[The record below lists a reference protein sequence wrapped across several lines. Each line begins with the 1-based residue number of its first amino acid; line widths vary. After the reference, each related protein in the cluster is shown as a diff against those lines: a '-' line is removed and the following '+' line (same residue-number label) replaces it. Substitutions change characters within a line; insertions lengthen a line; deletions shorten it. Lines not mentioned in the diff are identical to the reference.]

1 MAQQHAHIRDVLV
14 RSLSARLRRFL
25 RTQEGEAVLD
35 ETATRQAAQLRRAV
49 PDPHQDREAVELLL
63 TLYQARSLAGIGRED
78 RVAAQRDQEV
88 TDALQRCVERAG
100 WAEPWTVAR
109 DSEKGGLLNAG
120 HRAMALTEAARAA
133 VATAEGDNGRTAQAL
148 TACHE
153 AVEAVPDE
161 LPHLR
166 VSPLQLWAVALRLRF
181 EREGNPADLHACI
194 AKLREALSLAPPQH
208 PNRAPVV
215 DALGVALRVRYE
227 VAGALA
233 DLDEAVRW
241 SREATASSVPEGTER
256 PEVTAGYSHNLG
268 LALRRRYERLRRDED
283 LEEAVRRHRAAVA
296 HSRRGLPG
304 YATFQLGL
312 GNVLGE
318 IVPQGQ
324 GASPSPHDPDEVW
337 SEQLAAY
344 AEATAYAESPEVAA
358 SAAAARATA
367 LAKVPRGAGP
377 DAHLREPVPR
387 IERVMAEQELRSVL
401 AGLPEG
407 HPLLARIRHQLGR
420 TLMERAL
427 DEHSSRFIPEA
438 LALHRAAA
446 RQPTAD
452 IRAQITAAACWGTAA
467 MLLDKPGEG
476 ANAYEFAVSLLHKLA
491 RPHLALSDAEAGLN
505 FPALASD
512 AAACAWLAGD
522 AERALRLLESG
533 RGVLLGQGMRSR
545 DDLAELRAVEPRLAR
560 RLSAL
565 RSLFD
570 RTENPTNEDTGD
582 LRHAGAH
589 EWEALLTEIRVHL
602 PSFWRPPALGSLA
615 EQAAHGPVVVVN
627 VSRYGSAGFVLTG
640 PPPDGSL
647 RTVPLPL
654 LTPETAESHSA
665 TLRHAHSRLMDPA
678 AELLDHP
685 VQQSRIRDVLAW
697 LWDAVA
703 APVLGSLGPV
713 ERLWW
718 VPTGPLAALPLHAAG
733 RTGEPGMLDAAIS
746 SYTPTIAALAHA
758 RRPHR
763 SEAVPPL
770 HLVSRPSALIAA
782 VPAPPGAPAL
792 ARADEEAQLVTR
804 LLPNSRLLHGSAA
817 HREAL
822 LAALPGHPAAFHFSG
837 HAVADPAAPSAG
849 RLLAADRPLTV
860 ADIAALDLPGAHLAY
875 LSACA
880 TAYTGPHLS
889 DEALHLTS
897 ALQMTGFHHAI
908 GTLWAID
915 DTVALERV
923 RAFYSDPKWVTDP
936 ALALHHATLTA
947 RDANPLAPSH
957 WAGHVHSG
965 A

>member
-1 MAQQHAHIRDVLV
+1 MAQQHAHIRDALV
-14 RSLSARLRRFL
+14 RSLSARLHRYL
-25 RTQEGEAVLD
+25 GTQEGEAVLD
-35 ETATRQAAQLRRAV
+35 EIATRQAAQLRRAV
-49 PDPHQDREAVELLL
+49 PDPRQDREAVELLL
-63 TLYQARSLAGIGRED
+63 ALYQARLLAGSGRED
-78 RVAAQRDQEV
+78 RAAAQRDQEV
-88 TDALQRCVERAG
+88 RDALQRCVERAG
-100 WAEPWTVAR
+100 WAEPSTEVR
-109 DSEKGGLLNAG
+109 ESDKRRLLDAA
-120 HRAMALTEAARAA
+120 HEAVTLTEIARVALAAA
-133 VATAEGDNGRTAQAL
+133 VGDNGLTEQAL
-148 TACHE
+148 TVCHE
-153 AVEAVPDE
+153 AVAAVPDE

-166 VSPLQLWAVALRLRF
+166 VSPLQLWSATLRLRY
-181 EREGNPADLHACI
+181 ERESNPADLHACI
-194 AKLREALSLAPPQH
+194 AKLREVLSLIPSQH
-208 PNRAPVV
+208 PDRAAVV
-215 DALGVALRVRYE
+215 DELGVALRMRYE
-227 VAGALA
+227 AAGALA

-241 SREATASSVPEGTER
+241 SREATASSVPEGTEAA
-256 PEVTAGYSHNLG
+256 AGYSHNLG

-296 HSRRGLPG
+296 HSGRGLAG

-318 IVPQGQ
+318 IVAPGH
-324 GASPSPHDPDEVW
+324 GASPSPHAPHEVW

-344 AEATAYAESPEVAA
+344 AEAAAHAESPDVAA
-358 SAAAARATA
+358 SAAAARARA
-367 LAKVPRGAGP
+367 LTKVPRGAGP
-377 DAHLREPVPR
+377 DTHLREPVLRTER
-387 IERVMAEQELRSVL
+387 IRTEHRLRRAM

-427 DEHSSRFIPEA
+427 DEHSSRLIPEA

-452 IRAQITAAACWGTAA
+452 IRAQITAAAFWGTAA
-467 MLLDKPGEG
+467 MFLDEPDE
-476 ANAYEFAVSLLHKLA
+476 AADAYELAVGHLPKLA

-512 AAACAWLAGD
+512 AAACAWRAGD
-522 AERALRLLESG
+522 AERALRLLEAG

-560 RLSAL
+560 RLTAL

-570 RTENPTNEDTGD
+570 RTENWASEHTGD
-582 LRHAGAH
+582 LRHVGAH
-589 EWEALLTEIRVHL
+589 EWETLLTEIRVHL
-602 PSFWRPPALGSLA
+602 PGFWQPPALGSLL
-615 EQAAHGPVVVVN
+615 EQAAHGPVVMVN

-654 LTPETAESHSA
+654 LTPEVAESHSA

-678 AELLDHP
+678 AELLEHP
-685 VQQSRIRDVLAW
+685 VQQSHIRNVLAW
-697 LWDAVA
+697 LWEAVA

-733 RTGEPGMLDAAIS
+733 HTGEPGMLDAAIS

-804 LLPNSRLLHGSAA
+804 LLPNSRLLQGPTA

-822 LAALPGHPAAFHFSG
+822 LEALPGHPAAFHFSG

-849 RLLAADRPLTV
+849 RLLAADHPLTV

-880 TAYTGPHLS
+880 TAYTGPYLS

-897 ALQMTGFHHAI
+897 VLQMTGFHHAI

-923 RAFYSDPKWVTDP
+923 RAFYSDPQWVSDP
-936 ALALHHATLTA
+936 ALALHRATLAA

-957 WAGHVHSG
+957 WAAHVHSG